1 VIFSR
6 ETLSPAAA
14 DRRIGLV
21 AAWGRYPVIVA
32 QALAAQGREVYC
44 LGVKEH
50 VDVEALKPYC
60 VEIRSFGV
68 GRFGAAIRHFRKR
81 GITAAT
87 MAGKYHKTKLYR
99 PLVWLHYIPDFRTVR
114 MFFRNFWHTH
124 GDRRDDTLLGQI
136 VAEFAK
142 DGIVF
147 APATDFAPELL
158 VKYGQLT
165 RRSPSSLEA
174 KDVEFGW
181 NLAKEMGRLDV
192 GQTVVVK
199 GRNALAIEAIEGT
212 DACIRRAG
220 ELCRSGGFTIVKVA
234 KPQQDMRFDVPTIGV
249 GTIQQMIEAGAT
261 CLAVEADKT
270 IFIDEAEVTALAD
283 KHKLSIIALHTAA
296 ETLPIR
302 DAA

>member
-1 VIFSR
+1 MS
-6 ETLSPAAA
+6 SN
-14 DRRIGLV
+14 RIALV
-21 AAWGRYPVIVA
+21 AAWGRFPIVVA
-32 QALAAQGREVYC
+32 EALVAQGREVYC

-50 VDVEALKPYC
+50 ADFEALKKLC
-60 VEIRSFGV
+60 VEVQPYHVTRI
-68 GRFGAAIRHFRKR
+68 GAAIRYCRRR
-81 GITAAT
+81 GITQAT

-99 PLVWLHYIPDFRTVR
+99 PLAFLHYIPDVRTFRL
-114 MFFRNFWHTH
+114 FFRNFWRTG
-124 GDRRDDTLLGQI
+124 GDRRDDTLLLQI
-136 VAEFAK
+136 IGEFAK
-142 DGIVF
+142 DGIEF
-147 APATDFAPELL
+147 APPTNFAPELL

-165 RRSPSSLEA
+165 RRTPSPLES

-181 NLAKEMGRLDV
+181 KLAKEMGRLDI

-220 ELCRSGGFTIVKVA
+220 ELCKSGGFTIVKVA

-249 GTIQQMIEAGAT
+249 GTIEQMIAAGAT

-283 KHKLSIIALHTAA
+283 RHKLAIIALHTAA
-296 ETLPIR
+296 ETLPIC